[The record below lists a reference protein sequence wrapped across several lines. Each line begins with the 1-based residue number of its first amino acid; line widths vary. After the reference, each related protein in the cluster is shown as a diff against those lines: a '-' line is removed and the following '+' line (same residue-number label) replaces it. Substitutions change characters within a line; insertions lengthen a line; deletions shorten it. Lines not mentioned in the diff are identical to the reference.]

1 MVQRA
6 MDQWGRLDIL
16 INTAGGGSRGLA
28 LDYDR
33 KTFDDVLTLNVTGTF
48 LCCQAA
54 ARVMI
59 PRGDGR
65 IVNFASIAGL
75 IAYPGNPAYI
85 ASKGGVVQITR
96 SLAVEWATTGVRVN
110 ADRAGRHP
118 DRRCRAASLA
128 RARLLRRLPRQASDW
143 PLRHPGRDGRP
154 RPLPLLGRLLVR
166 HWPCARG
173 GWRLYGAV
181 MRMSKSMDRDIARQ
195 RLHTQRIAGEKF
207 QTPDAVVRWF
217 GAVQAQDYAG
227 AKWAVGQR
235 MHGATDA
242 DLDAAF
248 ATGTILRTHVMRP
261 TWHFVTPADI
271 RWLLALTAPR
281 VHIANAYRCRQ
292 LALDD
297 ATLTRSNAALTSA
310 LRGGV
315 QLTRTELAVML
326 QEAGIAIDGQRLTHI
341 MMHAELTGIVC
352 SGAWRGKQF
361 TYALLDERAPHTTTL
376 TREESLAELTT
387 RYFTSHGPA
396 TVRDFV
402 WWSGL
407 TMSDAKA
414 GLAMAESQV
423 MHEDIDGGRIGSLSP
438 RRFLRIRPR
447 PPSYCRISTNSSS
460 VTPIAATSS
469 MQRPPRSWTRGAIFL
484 FNHTIVING
493 RVRGTWKRTLK
504 KDAVLIDAL
513 PFASLGTAEAAA
525 IEGAAARYG
534 RFIGLPATLRIGL

>member
-1 MVQRA
+1 
-6 MDQWGRLDIL
+6 
-16 INTAGGGSRGLA
+16 
-28 LDYDR
+28 
-33 KTFDDVLTLNVTGTF
+33 
-48 LCCQAA
+48 
-54 ARVMI
+54 
-59 PRGDGR
+59 
-65 IVNFASIAGL
+65 
-75 IAYPGNPAYI
+75 
-85 ASKGGVVQITR
+85 
-96 SLAVEWATTGVRVN
+96 
-110 ADRAGRHP
+110 
-118 DRRCRAASLA
+118 
-128 RARLLRRLPRQASDW
+128 
-143 PLRHPGRDGRP
+143 
-154 RPLPLLGRLLVR
+154 
-166 HWPCARG
+166 
-173 GWRLYGAV
+173 
-181 MRMSKSMDRDIARQ
+181 MSKSMDRDIARQ

-281 VHIANAYRCRQ
+281 VHIANTYRCRQ
-292 LALDD
+292 LDLDD

-376 TREESLAELTT
+376 TREESLAELTR

-423 MHEDIDGGRIGSLSP
+423 MHEDIDGRTYWFTISAPIPEDPSP
-438 RRFLRIRPR
+438 VAFLLPNFDELIVGYTDR
-447 PPSYCRISTNSSS
+447 SD
-460 VTPIAATSS
+460 VLDAA
-469 MQRPPRSWTRGAIFL
+469 PAEKLDARGNLL

-525 IEGAAARYG
+525 IEGASARYG